1 MICALYLCVSAT
13 YVVCKLSKRLEKAEK
28 KHTKSKKPETKVCD
42 TPEGT
47 PSVYVEMNP
56 PGSAIVPNSDGKGF
70 AGKPCAGDSLKS
82 RHKSTQSTSEPRPY
96 PVLRASTSQKILSRQ
111 NSVPSTPYDCNSNSK
126 SLGLSSVSDRKTG
139 VYDERS
145 SRVLTKGGKC
155 SSTNPYDH
163 DCSST
168 YRGSVA
174 KLLRRF
180 ICASSVI
187 LFMYTL
193 YLLSIGILYE
203 VFPDKVTLNGE
214 IVIAVMHQTGMLCM
228 GVGMQVALESAGRS
242 SSLQERTP
250 HIVVDR
256 ISS

>member
-1 MICALYLCVSAT
+1 MFI
-13 YVVCKLSKRLEKAEK
+13 
-28 KHTKSKKPETKVCD
+28 
-42 TPEGT
+42 
-47 PSVYVEMNP
+47 
-56 PGSAIVPNSDGKGF
+56 
-70 AGKPCAGDSLKS
+70 
-82 RHKSTQSTSEPRPY
+82 
-96 PVLRASTSQKILSRQ
+96 
-111 NSVPSTPYDCNSNSK
+111 
-126 SLGLSSVSDRKTG
+126 
-139 VYDERS
+139 
-145 SRVLTKGGKC
+145 
-155 SSTNPYDH
+155 
-163 DCSST
+163 
-168 YRGSVA
+168 RGSVA

-214 IVIAVMHQTGMLCM
+214 VSANICCCVLVTIQFRYPMQQIVIAVMHQTGMLCM